1 MEGKEMANTFT
12 TRDGY
17 RVSTAMAAGAAR
29 FYDAFPDIDG
39 IQLDTIRHFAQERF
53 LKACTPERVNDIR
66 FEDEAPTFYY
76 SLLVKE
82 SLTLAQALTAQAS

>member
-1 MEGKEMANTFT
+1 MANTYS

-17 RVSTAMAAGAAR
+17 RLSAASAAGAAR
-29 FYDAFPDIDG
+29 FYDKFPEIDG

-53 LKACTPERVNDIR
+53 LKACTPEVINDIR
-66 FEDEAPTFYY
+66 FETEAPTFYY

-82 SLTLAQALTAQAS
+82 SLKLAHAVTA

>member
-1 MEGKEMANTFT
+1 MANTYS

-17 RVSTAMAAGAAR
+17 KVSAACAAGAER
-29 FYDAFPDIDG
+29 FYEAFPHIDG

-66 FEDEAPTFYY
+66 FETEAPTFYY
-76 SLLVKE
+76 SLLLKE
-82 SLTLAQALTAQAS
+82 SLKLAQALTR